1 MAIDREALSAMLQD
15 LRSGE
20 NVVST
25 LQSLNSLLEATPS
38 SAEVLEIASFLS
50 LRVLFNYLSTT
61 DNDQIQACCPVVDKI
76 FSKMP
81 VADICQY
88 GQYFE
93 LGLQHTSEDVRKMT
107 LRILRTNSSHAEL
120 QAMVVAPTVLHLITQ
135 VLGDSSLE
143 CATLATEIFLKVV
156 KNPLELDVKIRQ
168 AFLVDLEGLLSMS
181 DIVRYRVYE
190 LVVKM
195 ALSGGDAFGFVQSS
209 GLLQRLVKELDLED
223 ILVKMNCIELLVTL
237 MESSEGMQFLESEQ
251 VVRRLHTQLLS
262 AQQDPIGGLIIPGV
276 ECPDFVLFRALTCI
290 YNADHTVVHC
300 KKLQPYFG
308 YLSCI
313 PFVYVTHKF
322 QGVVRICSQEASL
335 FC

>member
-50 LRVLFNYLSTT
+50 LRLLFNYLSTT
-61 DNDQIQACCPVVDKI
+61 DDDRIQACCPVLDKI

-81 VADICQY
+81 VSDICQY

-120 QAMVVAPTVLHLITQ
+120 QAMVVAPTMLHLITQ

-156 KNPLELDVKIRQ
+156 KNPQELDVKIRQ

-195 ALSGGDAFGFVQSS
+195 ALGGGDAFGFVQSS

-223 ILVKMNCIELLVTL
+223 VLVKMNCIELLVTL
-237 MESSEGMQFLESEQ
+237 MESSEGMQFLESE
-251 VVRRLHTQLLS
+251 
-262 AQQDPIGGLIIPGV
+262 
-276 ECPDFVLFRALTCI
+276 
-290 YNADHTVVHC
+290 
-300 KKLQPYFG
+300 
-308 YLSCI
+308 
-313 PFVYVTHKF
+313 
-322 QGVVRICSQEASL
+322 
-335 FC
+335 